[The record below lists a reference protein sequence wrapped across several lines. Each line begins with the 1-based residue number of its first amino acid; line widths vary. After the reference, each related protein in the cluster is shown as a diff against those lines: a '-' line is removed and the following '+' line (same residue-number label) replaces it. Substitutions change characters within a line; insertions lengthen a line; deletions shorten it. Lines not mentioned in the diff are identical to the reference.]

1 MKSTKIDKSRIE
13 SISTRYSTETG
24 TLKIG
29 NAEFANTYGDGDFY
43 LGFGPIENSDNLI
56 GVVTDGV
63 IQANPFATIYTDN
76 GAGMIFF
83 GKFKLNGRWAVCQ
96 AEEGAMKLKCLDAE
110 HWLNNLE
117 FDGEFNS
124 YNCEGKEVLIPDDKD

>member
-43 LGFGPIENSDNLI
+43 LGFGPNWSC
-56 GVVTDGV
+56 
-63 IQANPFATIYTDN
+63 Y
-76 GAGMIFF
+76 
-83 GKFKLNGRWAVCQ
+83 
-96 AEEGAMKLKCLDAE
+96 
-110 HWLNNLE
+110 
-117 FDGEFNS
+117 
-124 YNCEGKEVLIPDDKD
+124 